1 MWIKAYFAASIQ
13 DYKIQPHDIIKLG
26 RVKFRVKEFKTDLD
40 LFDSSAQPIEDN
52 FEIQGPIDEFD
63 ETVAVEIAPP

>member
-1 MWIKAYFAASIQ
+1 
-13 DYKIQPHDIIKLG
+13 
-26 RVKFRVKEFKTDLD
+26 VKEFKTDLD